1 MGYLSVVW
9 LHVQTFGP
17 LLWMLALALLL
28 KFMNSHPTFFTR
40 LHLFNLHLELLL
52 KKKILFY
59 LHLKQLFMKY
69 KMYMLIKCIAFC
81 TSLCCI
87 DVNY

>member
-1 MGYLSVVW
+1 MRYLSVVC

-40 LHLFNLHLELLL
+40 LHLLNLHLELLSM
-52 KKKILFY
+52 KYKILFY
-59 LHLKQLFMKY
+59 LHLEQLFMNY
-69 KMYMLIKCIAFC
+69 RIYMLIKCIAILYLIVLYRC
-81 TSLCCI
+81 
-87 DVNY
+87 